1 MMLSRHCCTG
11 KRLVQRYRGLAST
24 SRMARIVK
32 ISYEDEVSVFIVSC
46 IPFPPI
52 VWYFVTFSQ
61 ESIRRA
67 AVEAARV
74 LERGGVVA
82 LPTDT
87 IYGIACS
94 TQCTE
99 AIQRIYSIKG
109 RQAAKPLAI
118 CVGGALDVDRLNT
131 LTSSFIM
138 LSGLGWF

>member
-1 MMLSRHCCTG
+1 M
-11 KRLVQRYRGLAST
+11 
-24 SRMARIVK
+24 
-32 ISYEDEVSVFIVSC
+32 
-46 IPFPPI
+46 
-52 VWYFVTFSQ
+52 
-61 ESIRRA
+61 
-67 AVEAARV
+67 

-131 LTSSFIM
+131 LTSSFANDHYVVWV
-138 LSGLGWF
+138 GLVLVILTYCPLYIF

>member
-1 MMLSRHCCTG
+1 M
-11 KRLVQRYRGLAST
+11 
-24 SRMARIVK
+24 
-32 ISYEDEVSVFIVSC
+32 
-46 IPFPPI
+46 
-52 VWYFVTFSQ
+52 
-61 ESIRRA
+61 
-67 AVEAARV
+67 

-131 LTSSFIM
+131 LTSSFANDHYVVWVGLNFHSNAEMCRHCEQNFFDKDCLHNNLSAVCMYHTCCI
-138 LSGLGWF
+138 LSGALLIYTPVRQLSH

>member
-1 MMLSRHCCTG
+1 M
-11 KRLVQRYRGLAST
+11 
-24 SRMARIVK
+24 
-32 ISYEDEVSVFIVSC
+32 
-46 IPFPPI
+46 
-52 VWYFVTFSQ
+52 
-61 ESIRRA
+61 
-67 AVEAARV
+67 